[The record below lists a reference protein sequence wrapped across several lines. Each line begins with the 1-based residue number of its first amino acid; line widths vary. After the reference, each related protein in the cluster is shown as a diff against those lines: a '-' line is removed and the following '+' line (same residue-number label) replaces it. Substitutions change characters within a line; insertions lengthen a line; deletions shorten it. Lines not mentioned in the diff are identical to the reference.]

1 MSQELKNK
9 KVGQALRWSIISE
22 ISSKL
27 IVLITNIVLA
37 RLLTPEAFGLVA
49 TVTMVVTFAE
59 VFTDAGFQKYIV
71 QHEFK
76 DEYDLNTST
85 NVAFWTNFVFSLL
98 IFTVIAIFA
107 DPIAALV
114 GSKGEGKSVIVACI
128 SIPLVAFSSIQMA
141 RYRRSFDFKT
151 LFIARIIT
159 SLIPFFITI
168 PLAFILRSH
177 WALIIGTLSINFA
190 NAVILT
196 VMSKWKPTLTYSFEK
211 LKEMFSF
218 SLWSMFEQISIW
230 LTGYLDIFLVG
241 RFLNQYYVGLY
252 KTSMTTVSSYMA
264 IITSLTTPVLFS
276 ALSRCQNN
284 ESEFR
289 LTFFKFQ
296 RLVSVLVMPMGIGLF
311 LYRDLVTR
319 ILLGSQWGEAADFI
333 GLWGLTSALVI
344 IFGHYNSEVYRSKG
358 KPKLSLLV
366 QSIHLVFLAIVL
378 VIATPKGFRVL
389 YIGRSLARIQ
399 LMITGLIVLW
409 LGFKISTW
417 SIIKNVYPTV
427 VSALLMGVL
436 GYALQMISS
445 NLIWSFAS
453 ILLCAIFYFAILL
466 CFKSIREEI
475 FALPLIKKILKLD
488 KKETNSIS
496 E

>member
-1 MSQELKNK
+1 
-9 KVGQALRWSIISE
+9 
-22 ISSKL
+22 
-27 IVLITNIVLA
+27 
-37 RLLTPEAFGLVA
+37 
-49 TVTMVVTFAE
+49 
-59 VFTDAGFQKYIV
+59 
-71 QHEFK
+71 
-76 DEYDLNTST
+76 
-85 NVAFWTNFVFSLL
+85 
-98 IFTVIAIFA
+98 
-107 DPIAALV
+107 
-114 GSKGEGKSVIVACI
+114 
-128 SIPLVAFSSIQMA
+128 
-141 RYRRSFDFKT
+141 
-151 LFIARIIT
+151 
-159 SLIPFFITI
+159 
-168 PLAFILRSH
+168 
-177 WALIIGTLSINFA
+177 
-190 NAVILT
+190 
-196 VMSKWKPTLTYSFEK
+196 
-211 LKEMFSF
+211 
-218 SLWSMFEQISIW
+218 
-230 LTGYLDIFLVG
+230 
-241 RFLNQYYVGLY
+241 
-252 KTSMTTVSSYMA
+252 
-264 IITSLTTPVLFS
+264 
-276 ALSRCQNN
+276 
-284 ESEFR
+284 
-289 LTFFKFQ
+289 
-296 RLVSVLVMPMGIGLF
+296 MPMGIGLF

-399 LMITGLIVLW
+399 LIITGLIVLW